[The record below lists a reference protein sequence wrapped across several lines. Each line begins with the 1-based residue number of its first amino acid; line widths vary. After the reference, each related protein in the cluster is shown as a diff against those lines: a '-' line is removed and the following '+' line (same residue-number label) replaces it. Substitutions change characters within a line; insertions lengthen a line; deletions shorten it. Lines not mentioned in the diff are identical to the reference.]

1 MTSLLYAC
9 RALGDI
15 NLKEATKKIKK
26 LTLFQLLLGNR
37 SFNH

>member
-15 NLKEATKKIKK
+15 NLKEATKKNKK
-26 LTLFQLLLGNR
+26 INPISTIIR
-37 SFNH
+37 KP